1 MQCRSS
7 KDIRPALTG
16 GEFIRNSNVILWN
29 GNATCKQN
37 LSPQLS
43 DGLAS
48 SGHRRAAAKTVWELR
63 TQLLPSFGSAFGW
76 HHHRTS
82 TIQPWIDCNSATSI
96 LDYRW
101 EHSLP

>member
-16 GEFIRNSNVILWN
+16 GEFIRNSNVILGN
-29 GNATCKQN
+29 GNATCKQS

-48 SGHRRAAAKTVWELR
+48 SRRGRAAAKTVWELR
-63 TQLLPSFGSAFGW
+63 TQLLPSFGYLVQLLEW
-76 HHHRTS
+76 HHHRVLLSNRGS
-82 TIQPWIDCNSATSI
+82 TAT
-96 LDYRW
+96 
-101 EHSLP
+101 P